1 MVQVHHGI
9 LDKRVGVVVFWLS
22 MLKPDR
28 NLCKRACG

>member
-1 MVQVHHGI
+1 VHHGI
-9 LDKRVGVVVFWLS
+9 LGKRVDAVGFWLC